1 MMEQMKPSGVDWI
14 GDIPVSWSINRLKF
28 MLANEEDSL
37 KVGPFGSSLSGTDY
51 IPEGKWVF
59 NQRVVLDNNFID
71 NDTCISDEKFQEMK
85 SFSVYPGD
93 ILITTRGTIGKVAI
107 VPQTAPQGI
116 LHPCIIKFR
125 LNKKLLLPEL
135 LKLLF
140 NETSYAQEQFAF
152 MNNSTTIDVI
162 YSYSLKDIILPLIPI
177 NEQKAIYAFLHKE
190 CAQIDSIA
198 ADLEKQIALLQQYK
212 KSLITEIVTKG
223 LDKSVPMKDSGVEW
237 LGKIPAHWNFKRLK
251 FMLENSSDSMKVGP
265 FGSTLSGSDFTDE
278 GKWVYNQRV
287 VLDNNFSENTT
298 FVSEEKFQEMRSF
311 AVYPGDILITTRGTI
326 GKVAIVPEGANEGIL
341 HPCIIKFRVDKEM
354 IIPELLQLIFNESD
368 FVKDQ
373 FTLMSNATTIEVIYS
388 YSLKDI
394 LLPVI
399 PADEQEKIYGYLSK
413 KCIAIDGIIS
423 EKQKALA
430 TIIQHKKSLIYEYVT
445 GKKRVKEVR

>member
-1 MMEQMKPSGVDWI
+1 MYGCPFNSDFFTNEDTGIPLIRIRDITSGTISTYYEGHYSSEYMVHSGDVLVGMDGDFNVRIWDNLDALLNQRCCKILSSKKINARYLAYYLPHQLYIVNQLTWSTTVKHLLAEDI
-14 GDIPVSWSINRLKF
+14 GNIPV
-28 MLANEEDSL
+28 A
-37 KVGPFGSSLSGTDY
+37 
-51 IPEGKWVF
+51 
-59 NQRVVLDNNFID
+59 
-71 NDTCISDEKFQEMK
+71 
-85 SFSVYPGD
+85 YPQ
-93 ILITTRGTIGKVAI
+93 L
-107 VPQTAPQGI
+107 
-116 LHPCIIKFR
+116 
-125 LNKKLLLPEL
+125 
-135 LKLLF
+135 
-140 NETSYAQEQFAF
+140 
-152 MNNSTTIDVI
+152 
-162 YSYSLKDIILPLIPI
+162 
-177 NEQKAIYAFLHKE
+177 NEQKAIADFLDKE

-212 KSLITEIVTKG
+212 KSLITETVTKG
-223 LDKSVPMKDSGVEW
+223 LDKSVPMKDSGLEW

-265 FGSTLSGSDFTDE
+265 FGSALSGSDFTDE

-423 EKQKALA
+423 EKKKALA

-445 GKKRVKEVR
+445 GKKRVKEVQ